1 MYISHMEKKLAFYE
15 ETENTFDCCYAPF
28 LYQRIVD
35 ISLNRPEAYV
45 WKHV

>member
-15 ETENTFDCCYAPF
+15 ETENTFDCCYVSS

-35 ISLNRPEAYV
+35 TSLHRTGAYV
-45 WKHV
+45 GKHV